1 MDAPDEATAAR
12 AALDARLIAAH
23 EDGDAGTLSALYA
36 EAAETAF
43 RDGDE
48 EAGYFYLTHAYVMAL
63 DAGLREAGSYNR
75 RLARA
80 GRDEIQDDLGPDT
93 GADDV

>member
-23 EDGDAGTLSALYA
+23 EDGDAGALSALYA
-36 EAAETAF
+36 EAAETVFAEGH
-43 RDGDE
+43 D

-63 DAGLREAGSYNR
+63 EAGLPEAARYNL

-80 GRDEIQDDLGPDT
+80 GRDELQGDLGPDPQ
-93 GADDV
+93 ADTF